1 MFRGLY
7 AGERVALFA
16 GMRAIL
22 AFVLCVGAAALVP
35 ERAHAATVDQIVA
48 LSKAGVSEPVIL
60 ALIDRDKTIFPIE
73 PEQLPTLKQQG
84 LSDAIIMAM
93 LKSGR
98 EEGEAAARA
107 EAASNAARILASL
120 STAPEVLIVGHGPE
134 TPNTTHY
141 GYDDYPG
148 YYHGAPPFLP
158 YAVPYGA
165 AYTPFYSASFT
176 SHRDVA
182 RDRGLCTAPATP
194 ASRFV
199 GTRSTFVNDC
209 PAPIQL
215 SPGRR
220 RVR

>member
-1 MFRGLY
+1 
-7 AGERVALFA
+7 
-16 GMRAIL
+16 MRAIL

-165 AYTPFYSASFT
+165 AYTPFYSAPFT

-182 RDRGLCTAPATP
+182 RDRGLCTAPVTP

>member
-1 MFRGLY
+1 M
-7 AGERVALFA
+7 VARK
-16 GMRAIL
+16 RAVSCRSVSGATTRAPL
-22 AFVLCVGAAALVP
+22 A
-35 ERAHAATVDQIVA
+35 RSAATMKEIVA

-182 RDRGLCTAPATP
+182 RDRGLCTAPVTP